1 MDWNLTLNQMVMD
14 FGWMLA
20 SLGLMLVFGA
30 KRLLPT
36 VQNVPSGLPFKMPA
50 SRVALFAFALVLTI
64 GCKGIQTSKPV
75 ENQGYQDGPL
85 SRYDKQV
92 EQVLS
97 QMSLEEKAGQMTQ
110 VTLEMLL
117 QRDGN
122 GKIKLPAAFDPMK
135 LDSALG
141 IYRVG
146 SILNNVGHTMDRP
159 TWHRLL
165 KEIHAYKTPAGRP
178 KLPVL
183 YGVDAI
189 HGANYTV
196 GATLFPQE
204 IGLAATWDPRF
215 AAECGTVT
223 AYETRAS
230 GIPWNFSPVLD
241 LGRQPLWSRIFET
254 FGEDVFLAKAMATAI
269 VKGYQGD
276 SLGANSEKVAAC
288 LKHFVGYSMP
298 LSGKD
303 RTPAWISDR
312 QLKEYFLP
320 VFQAGIDAGAQT
332 IMINSGEINGIPVH
346 ANYDLLTT
354 TLRGKMGFKG
364 FTVSDWEDVK
374 MLHSV
379 HRVAATEREAVKMAV
394 MAGMDMSMVPL
405 QFDFASYLVD
415 LIRKGEVPESRLD
428 EAVRRILTVKFKLGL
443 FEDPLPNLD
452 GFGKFASKEFAEIA
466 LNAARESVTLLKN
479 DNAVLPLSKTT
490 HVLVAG
496 PGAHSL
502 NALNGAWTHTWQGEE
517 TRFNTAG
524 KSTVYE
530 AMRSIGGPS
539 NVTLLDMSFADSTAP
554 AIATAAAQADVI
566 VLCIGEKPSTEK
578 PGDIVSLDLSQAQQ
592 SLVQEAARTGKPII
606 LVLLE
611 GRPRIISAIEP
622 LAKGVVMAY
631 LPGDEGG
638 QAIAE
643 VLYGIVN
650 PSGKLPYTYPRYT
663 GDLIHDDYKTSETRD
678 PQFGNNAIRPQ
689 YRFGEGM
696 SYTQFEYSELLVN
709 KTTFGALDSVL
720 ISVQVTNTGNRAGK
734 EVVQLYVRDEFAS
747 ITPSARRLRGFDKVS
762 LQPGESKLVL
772 FMLDR
777 KDLAFV
783 DRDNRWRVEPGD
795 FTVMIGPLS
804 KRFQAAW
811 DWNEGAK

>member
-1 MDWNLTLNQMVMD
+1 MIAVCLCV
-14 FGWMLA
+14 
-20 SLGLMLVFGA
+20 SV
-30 KRLLPT
+30 
-36 VQNVPSGLPFKMPA
+36 
-50 SRVALFAFALVLTI
+50 I
-64 GCKGIQTSKPV
+64 GCHNLNSSRSAQSG
-75 ENQGYQDGPL
+75 GYHDGPL
-85 SRYDKQV
+85 SPYDKQV
-92 EQVLS
+92 EDVLR

-117 QRDGN
+117 QRDAA
-122 GKIKLPAAFDPMK
+122 GKIKLPAAFDQMK

-165 KEIHAYKTPAGRP
+165 QEIHAYKTPAGRP
-178 KLPVL
+178 ALPVL

-215 AAECGTVT
+215 AEECGTVT

-254 FGEDVFLAKAMATAI
+254 FGEDVYLARAMARRI
-269 VKGYQGD
+269 VKGYQGEA
-276 SLGANSEKVAAC
+276 LGADPEKVAAC

-298 LSGKD
+298 LTGKD

-320 VFQAGIDAGAQT
+320 IFQAGIDAGAQT
-332 IMINSGEINGIPVH
+332 LMINSGEINGIPVH
-346 ANYDLLTT
+346 ASYDLLTT
-354 TLRGKMGFKG
+354 TLRGQMGFKG

-374 MLHSV
+374 MLHSI

-405 QFDFASYLVD
+405 QFDFATYLVD
-415 LIRKGEVPESRLD
+415 LVRSGDMPESRLD

-443 FEDPLPNLD
+443 FADPLPNLA
-452 GFGKFASKEFAEIA
+452 GYQKFGSKEFADIA

-479 DNAVLPLSKTT
+479 DKAVLPLSKTSR
-490 HVLVAG
+490 VLVAG

-517 TRFNTAG
+517 TRFNTPG
-524 KSTVYE
+524 KATVFE
-530 AMRSIGGPS
+530 AMRAIGGAG
-539 NVTLLDMSFADSTAP
+539 NVSLLDMSFADSTAP
-554 AIATAAAQADVI
+554 AIAQAAAKADVI
-566 VLCIGEKPSTEK
+566 VLCIGERPSTEK
-578 PGDIVSLDLSQAQQ
+578 PGDIVSLDLSLPQQ
-592 SLVQEAARTGKPII
+592 LLAQEAARTGKPIV

-611 GRPRIISAIEP
+611 GRPRIISGIEP
-622 LAKGVVMAY
+622 LAQGIVMAY

-638 QAIAE
+638 RAIAE
-643 VLYGIVN
+643 VLYGDVN
-650 PSGKLPYTYPRYT
+650 PSGKLPYTYPRYS
-663 GDLIHDDYKTSETRD
+663 GDLTHYDYKTSETKD
-678 PQFGNNAIRPQ
+678 PQFGTKAIHPQ
-689 YRFGEGM
+689 YAFGDGL
-696 SYTQFEYSELLVN
+696 SYTQFEYSDLLLS
-709 KTTFGALDSVL
+709 KASIGAQDSIL
-720 ISVQVTNTGNRAGK
+720 ISVTVTNTGTREGK
-734 EVVQLYVRDEFAS
+734 EVVQLYVRDEYAS
-747 ITPSARRLRGFDKVS
+747 VTPSVRRLRGFSKVS
-762 LQPGESKLVL
+762 LKPGESKLVL
-772 FMLDR
+772 FMLGAA
-777 KDLAFV
+777 DLRFV

-795 FTVMIGPLS
+795 YTAMIGPLS
-804 KRFQAAW
+804 KSFFAAW
-811 DWNEGAK
+811 DWSEPIFR